1 MEENLDLTANTEE
14 MLHEKR
20 DASVREIKR
29 LEEKAATVEIWQK
42 KTKLPL
48 TERMTKL
55 EIYEEQ
61 SIRFNSIIG
70 QIDQKI
76 TKIGT

>member
-1 MEENLDLTANTEE
+1 M
-14 MLHEKR
+14 
-20 DASVREIKR
+20 
-29 LEEKAATVEIWQK
+29 WQK

-61 SIRFNSIIG
+61 FIRFDSIIR
-70 QIDQKI
+70 QINQKI
-76 TKIGT
+76 TKTGTSEILLRSENPSKCSEVAENEAENL